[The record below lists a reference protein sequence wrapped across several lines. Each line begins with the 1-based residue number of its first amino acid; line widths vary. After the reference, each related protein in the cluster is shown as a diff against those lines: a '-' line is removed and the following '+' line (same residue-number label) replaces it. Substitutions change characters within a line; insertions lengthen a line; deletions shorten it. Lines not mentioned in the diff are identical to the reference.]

1 MKKAKR
7 LLAVL
12 LTAVMLMTSA
22 CLPSYAYIA
31 EENDWHTPT
40 DTNVHGY
47 YLDYGQAAGYI
58 LDLLDE
64 LLADLNFYLTMDDLD
79 KKLGIEIFEAQ
90 LGLNLD
96 QRLYNAGIY
105 PNNVN
110 RVYGL
115 ETPNVDGEKGY
126 LDLRNVDLAIRSLY
140 AVGEALTGGNI
151 LIGAAGLA
159 LGDLLNKETGLG
171 RLGGVVSLN
180 YLRSN
185 NDDILVLE
193 HFITIVADALA
204 PILRD
209 ILGGEFSV
217 GPFLEGTFNDLLKD
231 FLGPNAA
238 LDNIG
243 GAVKDLLYS
252 LLINSQAD
260 QINDGVDWDP
270 NTDGVQTLSTLDAMV
285 QKLVDWALIEGT
297 NDTILGGGYS
307 LLGAGH
313 EELMPALADQPGA
326 ANLGAV
332 AIQSDRDLDG
342 ALENNTMSFYQL
354 VSNVLQA
361 LLGGMLT
368 PMLSDLIVD
377 AVGIE
382 ITEAYPFGDPSI
394 TSDMMYGMLLGS
406 VTRDESGN
414 LNSTAGVI
422 ENLLVSNGAP
432 ELEIEKYDSAE
443 LPADTPVGHVNA
455 VIKWFLDDGGLDALI
470 KIDYQGIH
478 IQDNLMSLLNDI
490 ARLAVNLLPGLGLFA
505 GGMDLAYTADELNEY
520 WAYDADM
527 NIVNG
532 NDDAAIDA
540 LYLTYET
547 EEIVYVD
554 TYTENADGSKTP
566 SIYCY
571 YSDRSV
577 VNTTNPDAADY
588 MDPKMIRQ
596 HYVVT
601 TDQVFA
607 CLIKMVL
614 DDIIEGCYW
623 PEWADT
629 IPSVLAYGLAGLA
642 SPLLPENNYF
652 ARLDAYHKQMTA
664 RDGGDIYD
672 SNGVNITPIPY
683 TVDKEITIKDPA
695 GSYTKTVSVPQA
707 ALDIGCSYLAAY
719 LNTQLDL
726 NDDEKLDTDT
736 SLEKFAGEF
745 LVWGFTNYLPM
756 FTGQMNANGVLN
768 AYYYSG
774 EYNSETEN
782 QNHTIEKGV
791 FMDAV
796 NTYLCQTY
804 SNFANRTPLN
814 ADDNADAYDAIYTLI
829 DNTLFKL
836 IPTSWLPD
844 IHGSQQF
851 VLDWLLGN
859 LCEFDLQGI
868 LDLLT
873 VNMDADAELNLPVI
887 QVLLRVI
894 DRVLALI
901 VNDHS
906 IILDIGRRPLTK
918 TDGNGNY
925 VYVAPSVDTLDKLL
939 DCSSAD
945 AALPQLVYNLLIRIN
960 EFKRPLLATLLPLI
974 FSAEYERP
982 YDEEYLGNKG
992 VAYYKSDDF
1001 EDYLST
1007 YTDHVNATLF
1017 RKLDNEADA
1026 EAACDGNATVV
1037 RNDNGTYSIKLSNQ
1051 TTLATYPDSASANS
1065 DLKLLKDAYYVAVE
1079 SETEVDEEGNPVIEY
1094 HVYWRESYM
1103 TAAYNKSTL
1112 TDDAVPYGKEYYE
1125 YTDFNYASFYPR
1137 RAGASDFAYY
1147 GGEYQ
1152 TFAPEDFSGREY
1164 YYTNADK
1171 ALEKAQDYIGTYRS
1185 FATND
1190 LPAAYG
1196 DWLMFS
1202 IETQLRTKDIWD
1214 SNHDG
1219 KSVMNDSDSDYA
1231 AATDSSNGYPVD
1243 GEPGM
1248 PSSMY
1253 PFSSPSTSV
1262 FSFYDNK
1269 TGETITSESMNM
1281 FNATN
1286 YEQIALALEYGSD
1299 PENNV
1304 ELSVEDTESV
1314 VRLALYDAVDANGTK
1329 LEKNAIQFDITK
1341 NADNE
1346 YNGNLQ
1352 WNTLSNSQLT
1362 TIATWLD
1369 NNGFT
1374 YEAVLD
1380 EAGNATGDYKIFRP
1394 AFKLIDESFSISTP
1408 NIGLVSTPA
1417 LPEAEELTTIRYK
1430 RGLETKSDYEKAYVA
1445 LHNAYKDY
1453 ITALYQ
1459 NRRSLYNLVD
1469 EVSYRYEEAEAV
1481 RSIPM
1486 QNAGDIIVL
1495 DWAIDYA
1502 KKNYYL
1508 FDAGRNYRYTGELVN
1523 GQPEVSK
1530 VYTSTSFAYLQEAYD
1545 YAVSLRK
1552 KVVSNAAVSNEIT
1565 QSMVTAAYQGILA
1578 AIRKLVEFTGFADWT
1593 QLDRYIEMAT
1603 EILNDPNKND
1613 PILGYASGLDVLEEV
1628 LEDSILLRSDSTI
1641 DCESQETRVDPQ
1653 AAALNEAIQSLV
1665 FNTIPSILP
1674 TEEAGSVDSIAVSN
1688 VNNRLVGHIFGLA
1701 EGTGMNSTMV
1711 DDDGTLTIAG
1721 ITIDKEIG
1729 NEVNFS
1735 PTGRGNGTGSYFSGR
1750 IRTIERFR
1758 YYAVVY
1764 GDLNGDTR
1772 IDGSDAAYVQYQIA
1786 KGKNTE
1792 ADMDHFM
1799 FVAADANHD
1808 NVVDAADIVAIQN
1821 HYTYADTNGDGVV
1834 NDDDKISQIEHREE
1848 NIQ

>member
-31 EENDWHTPT
+31 ENNDWHTPT
-40 DTNVHGY
+40 VNNVNGY
-47 YLDYGQAAGYI
+47 YLSYGQAAGYI

-64 LLADLNFYLTMDDLD
+64 LLA
-79 KKLGIEIFEAQ
+79 
-90 LGLNLD
+90 GLNLFITCD
-96 QRLYNAGIY
+96 DLNDMVGIGINIFTSNMFLNMDDYLEDAGVMDSEGEGAIMLTSVDNTIRTLHGLGDWIANA
-105 PNNVN
+105 NLV
-110 RVYGL
+110 
-115 ETPNVDGEKGY
+115 
-126 LDLRNVDLAIRSLY
+126 
-140 AVGEALTGGNI
+140 
-151 LIGAAGLA
+151 GLA
-159 LGDLLNKETGLG
+159 DAIGLLGDLSDKSKGLG
-171 RLGGVVSLN
+171 RLNGVTSLN

-185 NDDILVLE
+185 NDDMLVLE
-193 HFITIVADALA
+193 HLITIVANALG

-209 ILGGEFSV
+209 ILGGEFDAGSV
-217 GPFLEGTFNDLLKD
+217 LEGTLNDLLKD
-231 FLGPNAA
+231 LLGPNAA
-238 LDNIG
+238 LNNIG

-252 LLINSQAD
+252 MLINSQAD
-260 QINDGVDWDP
+260 QVNDGVDWDP
-270 NTDGVQTLSTLDAMV
+270 STDGVQTLSTVDAMV
-285 QKLVDWALIEGT
+285 QKLIDWALIEGT
-297 NDTILGGGYS
+297 DDTILGGGYS
-307 LLGAGH
+307 LLGAGA
-313 EELMPALADQPGA
+313 EGLMPALADQPGG
-326 ANLGAV
+326 ANLGSIS
-332 AIQSDRDLDG
+332 IQSDRDLDG

-382 ITEAYPFGDPSI
+382 ITEQYPFGDPSI

-414 LNSTAGVI
+414 LTSTAGVI

-432 ELEIEKYDSAE
+432 ELKIENYDSAE

-490 ARLAVNLLPGLGLFA
+490 ARLAINLLPGLGLFE
-505 GGMDLAYTADELNEY
+505 GGIDLAYTADELNEY

-532 NDDAAIDA
+532 NDDAAVDS
-540 LYLTYET
+540 LYLTYEA
-547 EEIVYVD
+547 EELVYVD
-554 TYTENADGSKTP
+554 TYTENADGSRTP

-571 YSDRSV
+571 YDGGAV
-577 VNTTNPDAADY
+577 VNTTNPDAANY
-588 MDPKMIRQ
+588 RNPKMIRQ

-601 TDQVFA
+601 TDQVYA

-614 DDIIEGCYW
+614 DDIITGCYW

-652 ARLDAYHKQMTA
+652 ARLDAYHEQMTA

-695 GSYTKTVSVPQA
+695 GAYTKTVSVPQA

-719 LNTQLDL
+719 MNTQLDL
-726 NDDEKLDTDT
+726 SDQEKLDTDT

-756 FTGQMNANGVLN
+756 FTGQMNSNGVLN
-768 AYYYSG
+768 AYYYTG
-774 EYNSETEN
+774 EKTETL
-782 QNHTIEKGV
+782 EKGV

-796 NTYLCQTY
+796 NTYLGQTY
-804 SNFANRTPLN
+804 SNFADRTPLN
-814 ADDNADAYDAIYTLI
+814 ADDNAAAYDAIYTLI
-829 DNTLFKL
+829 DSTLFKL

-873 VNMDADAELNLPVI
+873 VNMDSGAELNLPVI
-887 QVLLRVI
+887 EVLIRVI

-901 VNDHS
+901 VNDHT
-906 IILDIGRRPLTK
+906 LLLAVDRRPLTSE
-918 TDGNGNY
+918 T
-925 VYVAPSVDTLDKLL
+925 YVAPTIKTLDGLL
-939 DCSSAD
+939 DCSSAN
-945 AALPQLVYNLLIRIN
+945 AALPQLVYNLLVRIN
-960 EFKRPLLATLLPLI
+960 QFKRPLLATLLPLI

-982 YDEEYLGNKG
+982 YDEAYLGRNG
-992 VAYYKSDDF
+992 IAYYKVKDLENYTKKF
-1001 EDYLST
+1001 
-1007 YTDHVNATLF
+1007 TDHVNATYFKSLY
-1017 RKLDNEADA
+1017 NEADA
-1026 EAACDGNATVV
+1026 EAACDGNAAVV
-1037 RNDNGTYSIKLSNQ
+1037 RNDNGTYSIKLSNE
-1051 TTLATYPDSASANS
+1051 TIFATYPDSASANS
-1065 DLKLLKDAYYVAVE
+1065 DLKLLSDAYYVAVE
-1079 SETEVDEEGNPVIEY
+1079 SETEVDEEGNPVIASY
-1094 HVYWRESYM
+1094 DIYWREDYKT
-1103 TAAYNKSTL
+1103 TAFNKSTVVD
-1112 TDDAVPYGKEYYE
+1112 TAVPYGQEYYQ
-1125 YTDFNYASFYPR
+1125 YSDFAYASFYPR
-1137 RAGASDFAYY
+1137 SARSDLVEY
-1147 GGEYQ
+1147 GNEYQ
-1152 TFAPEDFSGREY
+1152 TFAPEDFHGKEY
-1164 YYTNADK
+1164 FYTNADK
-1171 ALEKAQDYIGTYRS
+1171 ALEAAQDFSGSYRS

-1214 SNHDG
+1214 DNRDG
-1219 KSVMNDSDSDYA
+1219 KSVMNDSDSDYVA
-1231 AATDSSNGYPVD
+1231 DTYPVD

-1248 PSSMY
+1248 PDSMY
-1253 PFSSPSTSV
+1253 PFYSSSAST
-1262 FSFYDNK
+1262 FTFYDDK
-1269 TGETITSESMNM
+1269 TGATINTESMNM

-1286 YEQIALALEYGSD
+1286 YEQIALALEYASD

-1304 ELSVEDTESV
+1304 ELDEFDTESV
-1314 VRLALYDAVDANGTK
+1314 VRLALYDAVDANGAK
-1329 LEKNAIQFDITK
+1329 LEKNALQFDITL
-1341 NADNE
+1341 NADNA
-1346 YNGNLQ
+1346 YDGNLQ
-1352 WNTLSNSQLT
+1352 WNTLSDSQLT
-1362 TIATWLD
+1362 TISTWLT

-1374 YEAVLD
+1374 YEPVLD
-1380 EAGNATGDYKIFRP
+1380 EAGNATGNYKIFRP
-1394 AFKLIDESFSISTP
+1394 AFRLIDSSFSISTP
-1408 NIGLVSTPA
+1408 NIGLGSTPA
-1417 LPEAEELTTIRYK
+1417 LPTDQTLKDIKALRT
-1430 RGLETKSDYEKAYVA
+1430 LQDKSAYQEAYVA
-1445 LHNAYKDY
+1445 LHEAYTSY

-1459 NRRSLYNLVD
+1459 NRRSLYNTMDNL
-1469 EVSYRYEEAEAV
+1469 SYRYEQAEAV
-1481 RSIPM
+1481 RSLPM

-1495 DWAIDYA
+1495 DWALDYA
-1502 KKNYYL
+1502 KNNYYL
-1508 FDAGRNYRYTGELVN
+1508 FDAGRNYRYTGQLVN

-1530 VYTSTSFAYLQEAYD
+1530 VYTSTSFGYLQKAYD
-1545 YAVSLRK
+1545 YAYSLRQK
-1552 KVVSNAAVSNEIT
+1552 IVSNAAVSNEVT

-1593 QLDRYIEMAT
+1593 QLDKYIEMANT
-1603 EILNDPNKND
+1603 ILNDPYKND
-1613 PILGYASGLDVLEEV
+1613 AVLGYASGLDVLEEV
-1628 LEDSILLRSDSTI
+1628 LADANLLRTDSTI
-1641 DCESQETRVDPQ
+1641 DCESQDKVDRQ
-1653 AAALNEAIQSLV
+1653 AASLNEAIQNLV
-1665 FNTIPSILP
+1665 FNTIPSVLP
-1674 TEEAGSVDSIAVSN
+1674 TENSGTVDSIAVSN

-1701 EGTGMNSTMV
+1701 EGQGMTDEMV
-1711 DDDGTLTIAG
+1711 NDDGSLTIAG
-1721 ITIDKEIG
+1721 MTINEEIG

-1735 PTGRGNGTGSYFSGR
+1735 PTGRGNGTGAYFSGR

-1772 IDGSDAAYVQYQIA
+1772 IDGSDASYVQYYIA
-1786 KGKNTE
+1786 NGKNNE
-1792 ADMDHFM
+1792 VDMDHFM

-1821 HYTYADTNGDGVV
+1821 HYTYADANGDGAP
-1834 NDDDKISQIEHREE
+1834 DKITQIEHREE
-1848 NIQ
+1848 NV

>member
-31 EENDWHTPT
+31 ENNDWHTPT
-40 DTNVHGY
+40 VSNVNGY
-47 YLDYGQAAGYI
+47 YLSYGQAAGYI

-64 LLADLNFYLTMDDLD
+64 LLA
-79 KKLGIEIFEAQ
+79 
-90 LGLNLD
+90 GLNLFITCD
-96 QRLYNAGIY
+96 DLNDMVGIGINIFTSNMFLNMDDYLEDAGVMDSEGEGAIMLTSVDNTIRTLHGLGDWIANA
-105 PNNVN
+105 NLV
-110 RVYGL
+110 
-115 ETPNVDGEKGY
+115 
-126 LDLRNVDLAIRSLY
+126 
-140 AVGEALTGGNI
+140 
-151 LIGAAGLA
+151 GLA
-159 LGDLLNKETGLG
+159 DAIGLLGDLADKSKGLG
-171 RLGGVVSLN
+171 RLNGVTSLN

-185 NDDILVLE
+185 NDDMLVLE
-193 HFITIVADALA
+193 HLITIVANALG

-209 ILGGEFSV
+209 ILGSEFNAGSV
-217 GPFLEGTFNDLLKD
+217 LEGTLNDLLKD
-231 FLGPNAA
+231 LLGPNAA
-238 LDNIG
+238 LNNIG

-252 LLINSQAD
+252 MLINSQAD
-260 QINDGVDWDP
+260 QVNDGVDWDP
-270 NTDGVQTLSTLDAMV
+270 NTDGVQTLSTVDAMV
-285 QKLVDWALIEGT
+285 QKLIDWALIEGT
-297 NDTILGGGYS
+297 DDTILGGGYS

-326 ANLGAV
+326 ANLGSIS
-332 AIQSDRDLDG
+332 IQSDRDLDG

-382 ITEAYPFGDPSI
+382 ITEQYPFGDPSI

-414 LNSTAGVI
+414 LTSTAGVI

-432 ELEIEKYDSAE
+432 ELKIENYDSAE

-490 ARLAVNLLPGLGLFA
+490 ARLAINLLPGLGLFE

-532 NDDAAIDA
+532 NDDAAVDS
-540 LYLTYET
+540 LYLTYEA
-547 EEIVYVD
+547 EELVYVD
-554 TYTENADGSKTP
+554 TYTENADGSRTP

-571 YSDRSV
+571 YDGGAV
-577 VNTTNPDAADY
+577 VNTTNPDAANY
-588 MDPKMIRQ
+588 RNPKMIRQ

-601 TDQVFA
+601 TDQVYA

-614 DDIIEGCYW
+614 DDIITGCYW

-652 ARLDAYHKQMTA
+652 ARLDAYHEQMTA

-695 GSYTKTVSVPQA
+695 GAYTKTVSVPQA

-719 LNTQLDL
+719 MNTQLDL
-726 NDDEKLDTDT
+726 SDQEKLDTDT

-756 FTGQMNANGVLN
+756 FTGQMNSNGVLN
-768 AYYYSG
+768 AYYYTG
-774 EYNSETEN
+774 EKTETL
-782 QNHTIEKGV
+782 EKGV

-796 NTYLCQTY
+796 NTYLGQTY
-804 SNFANRTPLN
+804 SNFADRTPLN
-814 ADDNADAYDAIYTLI
+814 ADDNAAAYDAIYTLI
-829 DNTLFKL
+829 DQTLFKL

-873 VNMDADAELNLPVI
+873 VNMDSGAELNLPVI
-887 QVLLRVI
+887 EVLIRVI

-901 VNDHS
+901 VNDHT
-906 IILDIGRRPLTK
+906 LLLAVDRRPLTSE
-918 TDGNGNY
+918 T
-925 VYVAPSVDTLDKLL
+925 YVAPTIKTLDGLL
-939 DCSSAD
+939 DCSSAS
-945 AALPQLVYNLLIRIN
+945 AALPQLVYNLLVRVN
-960 EFKRPLLATLLPLI
+960 QFKRPLLATLLPLI

-982 YDEEYLGNKG
+982 YDEAYLGRNG
-992 VAYYKSDDF
+992 IAYYKVADL
-1001 EDYLST
+1001 EN
-1007 YTDHVNATLF
+1007 YTDKFTQHINASF
-1017 RKLDNEADA
+1017 FKSVDNEADA
-1026 EAACDGNATVV
+1026 EAACDGNAAVV
-1037 RNDNGTYSIKLSNQ
+1037 RNDNGTYSIKLSNE
-1051 TTLATYPDSASANS
+1051 TIFSTYPDSTSANS
-1065 DLKLLKDAYYVAVE
+1065 DLKLLSDAYYVAVE
-1079 SETEVDEEGNPVIEY
+1079 SETEVDEEGNPVIASY
-1094 HVYWRESYM
+1094 DIYWREDYKT
-1103 TAAYNKSTL
+1103 TAFNKSTVVD
-1112 TDDAVPYGKEYYE
+1112 TAVPYGQEYYQ
-1125 YTDFNYASFYPR
+1125 YSDFAYASFYPR
-1137 RAGASDFAYY
+1137 SARSDLVEY
-1147 GGEYQ
+1147 GNEYQ
-1152 TFAPEDFSGREY
+1152 TFAPEDFHGKEY
-1164 YYTNADK
+1164 FYTNADK
-1171 ALEKAQDYIGTYRS
+1171 ALEAAQDFSGSYRS

-1214 SNHDG
+1214 ANRDG
-1219 KSVMNDSDSDYA
+1219 KSVMNDADSDYV
-1231 AATDSSNGYPVD
+1231 AATDTSNGVPVD

-1248 PSSMY
+1248 PDSMY
-1253 PFSSPSTSV
+1253 PFYSSSTST
-1262 FSFYDNK
+1262 FTFYDDK
-1269 TGETITSESMNM
+1269 TGATINTESMNM

-1286 YEQIALALEYGSD
+1286 YEQIALALEYASD

-1304 ELSVEDTESV
+1304 ELDEFDTESV
-1314 VRLALYDAVDANGTK
+1314 VRLALYDTLGTGA
-1329 LEKNAIQFDITK
+1329 LQFDITL
-1341 NADNE
+1341 NADNA
-1346 YNGNLQ
+1346 YDGNLQ
-1352 WNTLSNSQLT
+1352 WNTLSDAQLT
-1362 TIATWLD
+1362 AIATWLT
-1369 NNGFT
+1369 NNDFT

-1394 AFKLIDESFSISTP
+1394 AFKLIDSSFSISTP
-1408 NIGLVSTPA
+1408 NIGLGSTPA
-1417 LPEAEELTTIRYK
+1417 LPTDQTLKDIKALRT
-1430 RGLETKSDYEKAYVA
+1430 LQDKSDYQEAYVA
-1445 LHNAYKDY
+1445 LHEAYTSY

-1459 NRRSLYNLVD
+1459 NRRSLYNTMDNL
-1469 EVSYRYEEAEAV
+1469 SYRYEQAEAV
-1481 RSIPM
+1481 RSLPM
-1486 QNAGDIIVL
+1486 QNSGDIIVL
-1495 DWAIDYA
+1495 DWALDYA
-1502 KKNYYL
+1502 KNNYYL
-1508 FDAGRNYRYTGELVN
+1508 FDAGRNYRYTGQLVN

-1530 VYTSTSFAYLQEAYD
+1530 VYTSTSFGYLQEAYD
-1545 YAVSLRK
+1545 YAYSLRQK
-1552 KVVSNAAVSNEIT
+1552 IVSNAAVSNEIT

-1593 QLDRYIEMAT
+1593 QLDKYIEMANT
-1603 EILNDPNKND
+1603 ILNDPYKND
-1613 PILGYASGLDVLEEV
+1613 AVLGYASGLDVLEEV
-1628 LEDSILLRSDSTI
+1628 LADANLLRADSTI
-1641 DCESQETRVDPQ
+1641 DCESQDKVDRQ
-1653 AAALNEAIQSLV
+1653 AASLNEAIQNLV
-1665 FNTIPSILP
+1665 FNTIPSVLP
-1674 TEEAGSVDSIAVSN
+1674 TENSGTVDSIAVSN
-1688 VNNRLVGHIFGLA
+1688 VNNRLVGHIFGLE
-1701 EGTGMNSTMV
+1701 EGQGMTDEMV
-1711 DDDGTLTIAG
+1711 NDDGSLTIAG
-1721 ITIDKEIG
+1721 MTINEEIG

-1735 PTGRGNGTGSYFSGR
+1735 PTGRGNGTGAYFSGR

-1772 IDGSDAAYVQYQIA
+1772 IDGSDASYVQYYIA
-1786 KGKNTE
+1786 NGKNNE
-1792 ADMDHFM
+1792 VDMDHFM

-1821 HYTYADTNGDGVV
+1821 HYTYADANGDGAP
-1834 NDDDKISQIEHREE
+1834 DKITQIEHREE
-1848 NIQ
+1848 NV